1 MQVYAFIRFIRI
13 KNTISPLKPTTI
25 GPLGDVIVRANKR
38 SREEIKQRN
47 TYRPLQTIIRHCGH
61 YLFPVASQ
69 PPSKMVAIYFLLSLT
84 AVLASA
90 EHTGA
95 YSSPQYAKKM
105 YPKKGYDTNALLPRE
120 KPPVVFKDEQPEE
133 SIARFDYGNDTAQYG
148 RASFMD
154 AAGSF
159 LSGTGGQVVTSIA
172 RDFIA
177 RSTGSSQVGF
187 DCASQVLSLNL
198 TNLVILIVLKAL
210 ILAAGFFGAGAWK
223 GGHHDYGRSLD
234 DNKNA
239 SYITEDE
246 ILLYLSYLAGQ
257 QKKDY
262 GCLYLLS
269 CQKPQQAG
277 LYSSGAE
284 LLLQGAKIVQGDSVD
299 LEPYAEV
306 SMGIKQAAEWGEGGM
321 NCETR
326 YKCGQ

>member
-1 MQVYAFIRFIRI
+1 
-13 KNTISPLKPTTI
+13 
-25 GPLGDVIVRANKR
+25 
-38 SREEIKQRN
+38 
-47 TYRPLQTIIRHCGH
+47 
-61 YLFPVASQ
+61 
-69 PPSKMVAIYFLLSLT
+69 MVAIYFLLSLSI
-84 AVLASA
+84 AYVSA

-105 YPKKGYDTNALLPRE
+105 YPKKGYDTNELLPRD
-120 KPPVVFKDEQPEE
+120 KPPVLFKEE
-133 SIARFDYGNDTAQYG
+133 PDQGSIARFDNNNDTSLYG
-148 RASFMD
+148 RSSFLD

-223 GGHHDYGRSLD
+223 GGHYYGRSLD
-234 DNKNA
+234 DNKNVT
-239 SYITEDE
+239 YISEDE

-269 CQKPQQAG
+269 CQRPQQASM
-277 LYSSGAE
+277 YSSGAE
-284 LLLQGAKIVQGDSVD
+284 LLLQGTRMLQGDSVD
-299 LEPYAEV
+299 LEPYAEIA
-306 SMGIKQAAEWGEGGM
+306 MGIKQAAEWGEGGM

-326 YKCGQ
+326 YKCGE